1 MAVMACKKIVRD
13 ISQQAITASL
23 LEDTVER
30 IATIRTSDEA
40 QARMKAFLE
49 KSK

>member
-1 MAVMACKKIVRD
+1 VRD
-13 ISQQAITASL
+13 ISQKEITPDM

-30 IATIRTSDEA
+30 IATIRASDEA
-40 QARMKAFLE
+40 QMRMKAFLE

>member
-1 MAVMACKKIVRD
+1 MAVMACKKIVQD
-13 ISQQAITASL
+13 ISHKAITNPL
-23 LEDTVER
+23 IEETVKR
-30 IATIRTSDEA
+30 IANIRTSDEA